1 MKENINFLYC
11 FDTNY
16 NTQAFT
22 SMISLLSNTSRKINI
37 YVIHNEENFK
47 SKVPTQ
53 ILKHKN
59 LVLFESYK
67 FKNYEYD
74 FPNVKNVHISVAT
87 YFRLFIKNY
96 LPKKEKFFVFL
107 DPDVVCINDP
117 IEEIDN
123 TIKKM
128 NDTEF
133 TISANTEHNF
143 GVERLN
149 VSGRYFNA
157 GVMVIDF
164 AKWQRNNFHEKL
176 IKKLIDLKND
186 IVE

>member
-67 FKNYEYD
+67 FKTMNM
-74 FPNVKNVHISVAT
+74 T
-87 YFRLFIKNY
+87 
-96 LPKKEKFFVFL
+96 FL
-107 DPDVVCINDP
+107 I
-117 IEEIDN
+117 
-123 TIKKM
+123 
-128 NDTEF
+128 
-133 TISANTEHNF
+133 
-143 GVERLN
+143 
-149 VSGRYFNA
+149 
-157 GVMVIDF
+157 
-164 AKWQRNNFHEKL
+164 
-176 IKKLIDLKND
+176 
-186 IVE
+186 

>member
-22 SMISLLSNTSRKINI
+22 SMISLLNNTSRKINI
-37 YVIHNEENFK
+37 YVIHNEDNFK
-47 SKVPTQ
+47 SKVPIQ

-67 FKNYEYD
+67 FKDYKYD
-74 FPNVKNVHISVAT
+74 FPNIKNVHISVAT

-107 DPDVVCINDP
+107 DPDVVCIKGDTIPAVVRPATVADP
-117 IEEIDN
+117 TAKRINVAIIHPNSKGDN
-123 TIKKM
+123 
-128 NDTEF
+128 EV
-133 TISANTEHNF
+133 ISSNPP
-143 GVERLN
+143 
-149 VSGRYFNA
+149 
-157 GVMVIDF
+157 M
-164 AKWQRNNFHEKL
+164 
-176 IKKLIDLKND
+176 
-186 IVE
+186 